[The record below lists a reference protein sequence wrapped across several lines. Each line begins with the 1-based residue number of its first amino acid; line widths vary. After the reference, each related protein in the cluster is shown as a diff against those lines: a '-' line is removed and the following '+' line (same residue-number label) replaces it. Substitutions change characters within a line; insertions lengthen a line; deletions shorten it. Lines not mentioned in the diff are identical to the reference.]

1 MTSPTDH
8 AVPIS
13 IDDPINKQILEVS
26 EDRIAGF
33 SRTPL
38 EDIAELSGVDLDTVI
53 TRIRAMLEGGTIRR
67 VRQTML
73 STSLAPGALIA
84 WKVRPKKLL
93 EAFEYMFK
101 EDPFSGHVVLRTTD
115 K

>member
-1 MTSPTDH
+1 MPTDTDQ
-8 AVPIS
+8 AIPVS

-33 SRTPL
+33 TRTPL
-38 EDIAELSGVDLDTVI
+38 EEIAKLAGVELGTVI
-53 TRIRAMLEGGTIRR
+53 TRIRAMLEAGTIRR

-84 WKVRPKKLL
+84 WKVPPKKLL
-93 EAFEYMFK
+93 DAFEYMF
-101 EDPFSGHVVLRTTD
+101 
-115 K
+115 